1 MRDGLRFAPALLA
14 AALLALALAGCSGGS
29 PDTGPS
35 GGPTSSSSTM
45 ASTAPPVPTS
55 DTLHFLAA
63 PQMVPRLPSGSP
75 ETATPVT
82 VGNFGQNGGPQP
94 TGAEWTYA
102 VKAAT
107 NVTAGEV
114 HLWINVKETLFDS
127 PGTPQ
132 QPQCTWRLTTSIG
145 ADVPPIVSCVNEP
158 AGPINPGTK
167 ELTYPLVL
175 DASVELEGNETI
187 RVRLDRSAFS
197 LSPNNSVDA
206 LSGSADHDSRIL
218 LKGLKEPAPS

>member
-1 MRDGLRFAPALLA
+1 MRALLAA

-29 PDTGPS
+29 PDPAAPS
-35 GGPTSSSSTM
+35 GATGSSSSTM
-45 ASTAPPVPTS
+45 TSTAPPVPTS
-55 DTLHFLAA
+55 DTLHFLGA
-63 PQMVPRLPSGSP
+63 PQMAPRLPSGSS

-94 TGAEWTYA
+94 VGAEWTYA

-107 NVTAGEV
+107 NVTAAEV
-114 HLWINVKETLFDS
+114 HVWITIKETLFDN
-127 PGTPQ
+127 PGTPT
-132 QPQCTWRLTTSIG
+132 QPQCTWRLTAAIG
-145 ADVPPIVSCVNEP
+145 ADIPPIVSCINEP
-158 AGPINPGTK
+158 AGPINAGTK

-175 DASVELEGNETI
+175 GSPVELEGNETI

-218 LKGLKEPAPS
+218 LKGLKEPAP